1 MYEQISVRALREQF
15 PKVLAVDGV
24 DLAVAKGE
32 VFGLLGPNGAGKT
45 TTLEMI
51 EGLTPADAGTI
62 EISGLNWKENAPAI
76 RALIGVQLQATS
88 LYNKI
93 TPKEALD
100 LFGSYYA
107 LPPRASRRAA
117 RIRAEAGMSESHV
130 VSFRRLH
137 EAGCF
142 VLPNPWDAG
151 SAVLLERL
159 GFKALATT
167 SSGFA
172 FTKGLPD
179 GADAVPLDAAL
190 AHVREIAA
198 ATSLP
203 VNADFQN
210 GYADD
215 PEGVAANVALCVAT
229 GAAGLSIEDA
239 TGDPAAPLYET
250 RLAVERIRAARRAID
265 ASGVPVVLTAR
276 CEAWLV
282 EHPDA
287 ERVALERLALFADA
301 GADCLYAPR
310 VSRLEDVAAIVN
322 AVAPKPVNVLV
333 AAASRDLTVARLA
346 DLGVRRISVGSAL
359 SRVAWG
365 AFLRAAR
372 SIAETGTFDTFA
384 DAVPFAE
391 LNGAFGRRRS

>member
-1 MYEQISVRALREQF
+1 
-15 PKVLAVDGV
+15 
-24 DLAVAKGE
+24 
-32 VFGLLGPNGAGKT
+32 
-45 TTLEMI
+45 
-51 EGLTPADAGTI
+51 
-62 EISGLNWKENAPAI
+62 
-76 RALIGVQLQATS
+76 
-88 LYNKI
+88 
-93 TPKEALD
+93 
-100 LFGSYYA
+100 
-107 LPPRASRRAA
+107 
-117 RIRAEAGMSESHV
+117 MSESHV

-239 TGDPAAPLYET
+239 TGDAAAPLYET